1 MIAGT
6 AAYAITPTGAEKM
19 LRVVEERGLEQ
30 SDYIINDMNV
40 KLEYC
45 NPSPVRFNSRN
56 LRTSHG

>member
-1 MIAGT
+1 M
-6 AAYAITPTGAEKM
+6 PLPRKGATKM
-19 LRVVEERGLEQ
+19 LEAVEERGLEQ

>member
-1 MIAGT
+1 M
-6 AAYAITPTGAEKM
+6 PLPPQGATKM
-19 LRVVEERGLEQ
+19 LEAVEERGLEQ